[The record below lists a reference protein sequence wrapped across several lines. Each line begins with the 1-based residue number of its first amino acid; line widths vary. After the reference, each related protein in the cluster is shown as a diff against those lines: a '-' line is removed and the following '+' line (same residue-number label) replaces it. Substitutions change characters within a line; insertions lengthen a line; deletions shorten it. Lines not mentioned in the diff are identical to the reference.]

1 VDPRALID
9 AAIEQPQPG
18 PRRRWPERIAV
29 NLDRFYGT
37 SVTRVL
43 MASPSGSKVLVVGDA
58 RAIAVAGED
67 PARRLVAARFVT
79 EVVAEPKPLGVLSA
93 TPVPSEALG
102 DVDWVLRYLQEHHA
116 AVLRNAWREALC
128 ALAALRGG
136 SCTKNEARSLV
147 EATPMRGPELDAF
160 LLDLPAH
167 RLRVLVTSVEQT
179 VGVRKGADRR
189 VPS

>member
-1 VDPRALID
+1 
-9 AAIEQPQPG
+9 
-18 PRRRWPERIAV
+18 
-29 NLDRFYGT
+29 
-37 SVTRVL
+37 
-43 MASPSGSKVLVVGDA
+43 M
-58 RAIAVAGED
+58 
-67 PARRLVAARFVT
+67 
-79 EVVAEPKPLGVLSA
+79 
-93 TPVPSEALG
+93 
-102 DVDWVLRYLQEHHA
+102 LRYLQEHHA
-116 AVLRNAWREALC
+116 AVLKNAWREALC

-179 VGVRKGADRR
+179 VGALEDADRR